1 MAVSKADIVDAVAAS
16 CDITKA
22 KAGCA
27 VNAVFDCIV
36 ESLKKD
42 EKVTVVGFGTFEAR
56 MSKARMGRDPR
67 TGASIHIPAKKVPKF
82 KAGKTLKDELAAA
95 PPTPEPP
102 TTPEEPTPEEPT
114 PGPTIY

>member
-1 MAVSKADIVDAVAAS
+1 MAVTKADIIDAIAAR

-27 VNAVFDCIV
+27 VNGVFDYIV

-82 KAGKTLKDELAAA
+82 KAGKTLKDELAAK
-95 PPTPEPP
+95 PPAPP
-102 TTPEEPTPEEPT
+102 TTPDPS
-114 PGPTIY
+114 Y

>member
-1 MAVSKADIVDAVAAS
+1 LAVSKTDIVDAVAAR

-22 KAGCA
+22 NAGCA

-56 MSKARMGRDPR
+56 VSKARTGRDPR
-67 TGASIHIPAKKVPKF
+67 TGASIQIPAKKVPKF
-82 KAGKTLKDELAAA
+82 KAGKPLKDELAGAPVA
-95 PPTPEPP
+95 PPPTP
-102 TTPEEPTPEEPT
+102 TP
-114 PGPTIY
+114 IY

>member
-1 MAVSKADIVDAVAAS
+1 MAITKVDIVDTVAAR
-16 CDITKA
+16 CDITKV
-22 KAGCA
+22 KAGTA
-27 VNAVFDCIV
+27 VNAVFDYIV

-82 KAGKTLKDELAAA
+82 KAGKTLKDELA
-95 PPTPEPP
+95 
-102 TTPEEPTPEEPT
+102 
-114 PGPTIY
+114 GPVY